1 MKKIY
6 RKKILS
12 LTVSALM
19 SSLVCQSVSVQAS
32 DIDIYANATA
42 GKTTL
47 FLMFDTSGSM
57 GYGANYHTVK
67 DANDASSLVQDYG
80 ICYWSN
86 GSSSVGSET
95 KNYSINGGTQQ
106 SYSVNYCDV
115 SRDTYNGLNSIYKT
129 RIANE
134 CSSTGTNTYRCY
146 DRLSRLKI
154 AIVSLLSSSDILD
167 TVRIG
172 LGQFSSPTGTSETS
186 QDGVSGRV
194 IYPVVPLTA
203 TNRQSL
209 ISAVT
214 ALQAY
219 NGTPSAAAY
228 GEAGAYMLG
237 ANTNGLTYSG
247 YSYSVSNSKNGNNGY
262 LAPLSSS
269 DLTNTCNGQGIY
281 FLTDGFANSS
291 NTTATTNIM
300 QRSVGTLTGTG
311 LTGGASDAGWT
322 QIGQFAKILR
332 NNKNI
337 KTAVVGFGSE
347 FPNGANYVRDFPVTI
362 GSRTVT
368 RRFYDC
374 SQLSSGDLQNTCN
387 WGAKPNASLPNTVGG
402 YGNGGFYSAQS
413 TQDVIDSVKYFVD
426 EVTPTFDA
434 VTTGSPTLPQ
444 DALNPL
450 RVLPYGYYASFI
462 PTPQDS
468 TQLWL
473 GNLNKYR
480 VLEGQLYSASTGTTK
495 LFNTDGSL
503 NSSAAGM
510 WTDGVKGQLPLG
522 ITTGSVLQRKLYTNR
537 KITSNVAS
545 EDKAL
550 NQITFTSDYLNT
562 DPQRN
567 YWLNL
572 LGYNVSPTDTAA
584 LSTYINKTPDL
595 RQLGATMHSTPIL
608 LTQSGTITSTLDTT
622 TRQDY
627 LLFGTTQGL
636 LHVVDSTGQEVFA
649 FVPNEMMDSTSQ
661 REAFRVTTASTAGSN
676 NLFYGVDAPWA
687 AYTQYVA
694 NADGS
699 LTVGQ
704 SDRSTTDNIIKGK
717 QWVYGG
723 LRMGGRS
730 YYSLDLGDIN
740 SPTLKFHINPK
751 DSGSNITNSN
761 GTTAVNALNY
771 MGQSWSKPT
780 IARVKFNGQSK
791 LVMIVGGGYDTGYE
805 SPNYDPSIA
814 KGAGIYMFDAD
825 NGSLLWWAS
834 ANASSATD
842 VQGAQA
848 VTANSNLKYSVVS
861 QINAIDRDGDGYV
874 DNLYFGDLGGQAFR
888 IDLNN
893 ATSTTTQKIDARVVR
908 LTNQHVTGGAS
919 PRFYEMPSVSAQ
931 TDSSLGLFAAVA
943 LSSGNRSSPLS
954 GAVSATGATQNNT
967 TASTSANDG
976 VFVIY
981 DKDVGNINLYNS
993 TYTLQ
998 TQDAELQP
1006 LNTNYANGVATTNGG
1021 WVYRYGNG
1029 AGEGVWKGMNGLY
1042 AIDSILYT
1050 NVYYRDG
1057 VGIGGSCG
1065 AGVKGDSYLYRFC
1078 LPTGKCDRFTS
1089 SINTNGSPDRVK
1101 LGAGIVGAG
1110 LGASNTGGN
1119 EVKSTITTTTDC
1131 TQAANKNNIEC
1142 QSFSNSGNIKTL
1154 RWYENNR

>member
-1 MKKIY
+1 MSELYQKM
-6 RKKILS
+6 LTF
-12 LTVSALM
+12 TVSAFVSCM
-19 SSLVCQSVSVQAS
+19 VCQSVSVQAS
-32 DIDIYANATA
+32 DIDIYANATG

-57 GYGANYHTVK
+57 GYGLNYGSNASSV
-67 DANDASSLVQDYG
+67 SSLVQDYNVCQG
-80 ICYWSN
+80 I
-86 GSSSVGSET
+86 SSVGSET

-115 SRDTYNGLNSIYKT
+115 SRNTYNGLNSTYRT

-262 LAPLSSS
+262 LPPLSSS

-281 FLTDGFANSS
+281 FLTDGFANNSDP
-291 NTTATTNIM
+291 TKPYTTNIM

-311 LTGGASDAGWT
+311 LTGGDSYAGWT

-387 WGAKPNASLPNTVGG
+387 WGAKENASLPNVGG

-480 VLEGQLYSASTGTTK
+480 VLEGQL
-495 LFNTDGSL
+495 
-503 NSSAAGM
+503 
-510 WTDGVKGQLPLG
+510 
-522 ITTGSVLQRKLYTNR
+522 
-537 KITSNVAS
+537 
-545 EDKAL
+545 
-550 NQITFTSDYLNT
+550 
-562 DPQRN
+562 
-567 YWLNL
+567 
-572 LGYNVSPTDTAA
+572 
-584 LSTYINKTPDL
+584 
-595 RQLGATMHSTPIL
+595 
-608 LTQSGTITSTLDTT
+608 
-622 TRQDY
+622 
-627 LLFGTTQGL
+627 
-636 LHVVDSTGQEVFA
+636 
-649 FVPNEMMDSTSQ
+649 
-661 REAFRVTTASTAGSN
+661 
-676 NLFYGVDAPWA
+676 
-687 AYTQYVA
+687 
-694 NADGS
+694 
-699 LTVGQ
+699 
-704 SDRSTTDNIIKGK
+704 
-717 QWVYGG
+717 
-723 LRMGGRS
+723 
-730 YYSLDLGDIN
+730 
-740 SPTLKFHINPK
+740 
-751 DSGSNITNSN
+751 
-761 GTTAVNALNY
+761 
-771 MGQSWSKPT
+771 
-780 IARVKFNGQSK
+780 
-791 LVMIVGGGYDTGYE
+791 
-805 SPNYDPSIA
+805 
-814 KGAGIYMFDAD
+814 
-825 NGSLLWWAS
+825 
-834 ANASSATD
+834 
-842 VQGAQA
+842 
-848 VTANSNLKYSVVS
+848 
-861 QINAIDRDGDGYV
+861 
-874 DNLYFGDLGGQAFR
+874 
-888 IDLNN
+888 
-893 ATSTTTQKIDARVVR
+893 
-908 LTNQHVTGGAS
+908 
-919 PRFYEMPSVSAQ
+919 
-931 TDSSLGLFAAVA
+931 
-943 LSSGNRSSPLS
+943 
-954 GAVSATGATQNNT
+954 
-967 TASTSANDG
+967 
-976 VFVIY
+976 
-981 DKDVGNINLYNS
+981 
-993 TYTLQ
+993 
-998 TQDAELQP
+998 
-1006 LNTNYANGVATTNGG
+1006 
-1021 WVYRYGNG
+1021 
-1029 AGEGVWKGMNGLY
+1029 
-1042 AIDSILYT
+1042 
-1050 NVYYRDG
+1050 
-1057 VGIGGSCG
+1057 
-1065 AGVKGDSYLYRFC
+1065 
-1078 LPTGKCDRFTS
+1078 
-1089 SINTNGSPDRVK
+1089 
-1101 LGAGIVGAG
+1101 
-1110 LGASNTGGN
+1110 
-1119 EVKSTITTTTDC
+1119 
-1131 TQAANKNNIEC
+1131 
-1142 QSFSNSGNIKTL
+1142 
-1154 RWYENNR
+1154 